1 MIFRLFFTSALILQG
16 ACAGGPEVLDWQLN
30 SAQAM
35 QAFQR
40 DYLVGDTAAAERD
53 FDEVKTNLK
62 RTGRADLLARAE
74 LARCAVRAAALELD
88 DCPAFE
94 ALRAGAR
101 PEEIAYSDYLA
112 GKGAHKGD
120 ESPLSRLTALA
131 VSFRKANIDSAGIAT
146 AVDIASAQGW
156 ARPLLAWLGVQAKRA
171 EDAGDGEAAARLRR
185 RMDLISK

>member
-1 MIFRLFFTSALILQG
+1 MIFRLLFTSALILQS
-16 ACAGGPEVLDWQLN
+16 ACAGGPEVPDWQLN

-74 LARCAVRAAALELD
+74 LARCAVRAAALEFD

-94 ALRAGAR
+94 ALRAGAP
-101 PEEIAYSDYLA
+101 PEEVAYSDFLA
-112 GKGAHKGD
+112 GKGAHKGSD
-120 ESPLSRLTALA
+120 DPLARLVAAA
-131 VSFRKANIDSAGIAT
+131 VSLRNGTISPTEISR
-146 AVDIASAQGW
+146 AVETASAQGW

-171 EDAGDGEAAARLRR
+171 EDAGDREAAVRLRR